1 MENKLIIKTA
11 LDVLKTEITGIKKL
25 SKIIDNNF
33 LSIIKK
39 LSKNNEITLCVMTD
53 GTSAQYDDKK
63 MIKLR
68 QDACKK
74 SGKILGISKFYF
86 LDFPDMKLDSISHVE
101 INKELEKIIKIIKP
115 TILYSTGYNDL
126 NKDHQ
131 KVFESCS
138 VISRPISSK
147 IKQFLCFEIGG
158 RDKTPFNSN
167 TYVDISKELPFKL
180 KALKEYKSEINP
192 FPHPRSL
199 KFIESLSHV
208 RGVESGFK
216 NAEAFQL
223 IKNFIN

>member
-1 MENKLIIKTA
+1 
-11 LDVLKTEITGIKKL
+11 
-25 SKIIDNNF
+25 
-33 LSIIKK
+33 
-39 LSKNNEITLCVMTD
+39 MTD
-53 GTSAQYDDKK
+53 GASAQYDDKK
-63 MIKLR
+63 MIKIR

-74 SGKILGISKFYF
+74 AGKILGISKFHF
-86 LDFPDMKLDSISHVE
+86 LDFPDMKLDSIPHLE
-101 INKELEKIIKIIKP
+101 INKELEKIIKKFNP
-115 TILYSTGYNDL
+115 TILYSNSNNDL

-131 KVFESCS
+131 KIFESCS

-158 RDKTPFNSN
+158 RNKIPFNPN

-180 KALKEYKSEINP
+180 KALNQYKSEINP
-192 FPHPRSL
+192 FPHQRSL

-223 IKNFIN
+223 IRNFIN

>member
-1 MENKLIIKTA
+1 MNILITVAHPDDEA
-11 LDVLKTEITGIKKL
+11 LGMGGT
-25 SKIIDNNF
+25 
-33 LSIIKK
+33 IKK

-53 GTSAQYDDKK
+53 GASAQYDNKK
-63 MIKLR
+63 MIKVR

-74 SGKILGISKFYF
+74 SGKILGISKFHF

-101 INKELEKIIKIIKP
+101 INRELEKIIKKFSP
-115 TILYSTGYNDL
+115 TILYSTPYNDL

-147 IKQFLCFEIGG
+147 IKQFLCFEMGG
-158 RDKTPFNSN
+158 RNKTPFNPN
-167 TYVDISKELPFKL
+167 TYVDISKELSFKL
-180 KALKEYKSEINP
+180 RALKQYKSEIHS
-192 FPHPRSL
+192 FPHERSL

-223 IKNFIN
+223 IRNFIN

>member
-1 MENKLIIKTA
+1 MMNILITVAHPDDETIGMGGT
-11 LDVLKTEITGIKKL
+11 
-25 SKIIDNNF
+25 
-33 LSIIKK
+33 IKK

-63 MIKLR
+63 MIKVR
-68 QDACKK
+68 QDACRKA
-74 SGKILGISKFYF
+74 GKILGISKFHF

-115 TILYSTGYNDL
+115 TILYSTSYNDL

-147 IKQFLCFEIGG
+147 IKQFICFEIGG
-158 RDKTPFNSN
+158 RNKTPFNPN

-180 KALKEYKSEINP
+180 KALNQYKTEIHP
-192 FPHPRSL
+192 FPHQRSL

-223 IKNFIN
+223 IRNFIN

>member
-1 MENKLIIKTA
+1 MNILITVA
-11 LDVLKTEITGIKKL
+11 HPDDETLGMGGT
-25 SKIIDNNF
+25 
-33 LSIIKK
+33 IKK

-53 GTSAQYDDKK
+53 GASAQYDDKK

-74 SGKILGISKFYF
+74 SGKILGISKFHF
-86 LDFPDMKLDSISHVE
+86 LDFPDMRLDSISHIE
-101 INKELEKIIKIIKP
+101 INKELEKIIKIINPK
-115 TILYSTGYNDL
+115 ILYSTSYTDL

-147 IKQFLCFEIGG
+147 IKQFFCFEMGG
-158 RDKTPFNSN
+158 RNKIPFNPN
-167 TYVDISKELPFKL
+167 TYVDISKELSFKL
-180 KALKEYKSEINP
+180 KALKQYKSEIHP

-223 IKNFIN
+223 IQNFIN

>member
-1 MENKLIIKTA
+1 MMNILITVAHPDDETIGMGGT
-11 LDVLKTEITGIKKL
+11 
-25 SKIIDNNF
+25 
-33 LSIIKK
+33 IKK

-63 MIKLR
+63 MIKVR
-68 QDACKK
+68 QDACRKA
-74 SGKILGISKFYF
+74 GKILGISKFHF

-115 TILYSTGYNDL
+115 TILYSTSYNDL

-147 IKQFLCFEIGG
+147 IKQFICFEIGG
-158 RDKTPFNSN
+158 RNKTPFNPN

-180 KALKEYKSEINP
+180 KALNQYKSEIHP
-192 FPHPRSL
+192 FPHQRSL

-223 IKNFIN
+223 IRNFIN